1 LCLIG
6 RCPAERDDRAMP
18 NRMRILVPAAVALAL
33 TAAAAISFARGAGNG
48 SGELAVVSAWA
59 RATPP
64 RAEVGAAYVTIE
76 NRGGTEDRLVA
87 ANSPAAAKVVLHRSA
102 EESGV
107 ATMRP
112 LELAAVPAGG
122 RLEMGP
128 GGAHLMLMGL
138 SAPLRAGTTIPLTL
152 VFENAGAITVEI
164 EVAPL
169 GAAGPIGHDHAI

>member
-1 LCLIG
+1 
-6 RCPAERDDRAMP
+6 
-18 NRMRILVPAAVALAL
+18 MRILVPAAVALAL

-48 SGELAVVSAWA
+48 SAELAIVSAWA

-64 RAEVGAAYVTIE
+64 RAEVGAAYVTVE
-76 NRGGTEDRLVA
+76 NRGGTEDRLIGVE
-87 ANSPAAAKVVLHRSA
+87 SPAAANVVLHRTAA
-102 EESGV
+102 ENGV

-122 RLEMGP
+122 RLEMQP

-138 SAPLRAGTTIPLTL
+138 SAPLQAGTTIPVTL
-152 VFENAGAITVEI
+152 VFENAGAVIVEV

-169 GAAGPIGHDHAI
+169 GAAGPVGHDHAM

>member
-1 LCLIG
+1 M
-6 RCPAERDDRAMP
+6 MP

-33 TAAAAISFARGAGNG
+33 TAAAAISFARGAANG
-48 SGELAVVSAWA
+48 SAELAVVSAWA

-64 RAEVGAAYVTIE
+64 RAEVGAAYVTVE

-87 ANSPAAAKVVLHRSA
+87 AKSPAAATVVLHRSA

-112 LELAAVPAGG
+112 LERAAVPAGG
-122 RLEMGP
+122 RLEMRP

-138 SAPLRAGTTIPLTL
+138 SAPLQAGTRVPLTL
-152 VFENAGAITVEI
+152 VFEKAGAIVIEVEI
-164 EVAPL
+164 APL